1 MSPTPST
8 VEPDVVAR
16 DTTTAVDDGKV
27 AVKVWQLPVRLT
39 HWAIVGSVI
48 VLSVTGFYIGN
59 PVVPGGSPTG
69 YLMGTVR
76 AVHLVAAWVFTVAL
90 VVRLVWMFVGN
101 EWARWRQFVP
111 TSRARWR
118 GAGESLRFYLL
129 VKREPPRA
137 VGHNPL
143 AGLTYLVVYTMLAL
157 QVLTG
162 FALKALAVRE
172 GLTWTLTG
180 WVFDVLSIP
189 TVRLL
194 HHMIMWLT
202 LGFLVHH
209 VYSAVLMDVEERS
222 GIVSSIITGWKRI
235 ERKEP

>member
-1 MSPTPST
+1 MTAT
-8 VEPDVVAR
+8 ARRAAVE
-16 DTTTAVDDGKV
+16 TVDDGKV
-27 AVKVWQLPVRLT
+27 DVRVWDLPVRIVHWTLAVTVLVLT
-39 HWAIVGSVI
+39 
-48 VLSVTGFYIGN
+48 VTGFYIAD
-59 PVVPGGSPTG
+59 PFVQVGSDPKF
-69 YLMGTVR
+69 LMGTVR
-76 AVHLVAAWVFTVAL
+76 AVHIVAGWAFMAAIVARIAWAFL
-90 VVRLVWMFVGN
+90 GN
-101 EWARWRQFVP
+101 RWARWDQFVP
-111 TSRARWR
+111 VHAERRAL
-118 GAGESLRFYLL
+118 LRPTIAYYLFRR
-129 VKREPPRA
+129 RETPEV